1 MTPTLSPLA
10 RLTGMIVG
18 DIDRAGIDRAG
29 GTFLAAEIGGL
40 CRESPFDDRD
50 QAVDERRQTLWGARK
65 LTPASPSLV
74 RCGAGALIATLTM
87 LIVWAGAMAN

>member
-1 MTPTLSPLA
+1 MA
-10 RLTGMIVG
+10 AQRVLTSRKLGG
-18 DIDRAGIDRAG
+18 DG
-29 GTFLAAEIGGL
+29 GGP
-40 CRESPFDDRD
+40 R
-50 QAVDERRQTLWGARK
+50 LWGARK